1 VDGLSWA
8 CLIVLAITPPSR
20 LLQAFRRWWEGINS
34 RGDQPITPIHK
45 VANWTIWEM
54 GLDVAKGVALV
65 MLLPQL
71 MPLDWIGVGIA
82 GGLVLGSWVGQ
93 LSGWGTIR
101 VATGCLLGWNVGM
114 AALVWLLAPWL
125 MMGLNRLVWGWLAA
139 VGVAWVWGRDAVIGM
154 TAMGVILACW
164 GRVSLELSDRGRW
177 WWMFERRP

>member
-1 VDGLSWA
+1 MDGLSWA

-82 GGLVLGSWVGQ
+82 GGLVLGSGL
-93 LSGWGTIR
+93 LSHR
-101 VATGCLLGWNVGM
+101 R
-114 AALVWLLAPWL
+114 P
-125 MMGLNRLVWGWLAA
+125 LAA
-139 VGVAWVWGRDAVIGM
+139 SGQ
-154 TAMGVILACW
+154 
-164 GRVSLELSDRGRW
+164 RW
-177 WWMFERRP
+177 MRAAPSHARP